1 MWVAALVTQ
10 VQAAYPVDGNQW
22 GEVHPLAQPR
32 ASGTQAEFEDGAKAC
47 LALLGRQG
55 TTRLQNYVT
64 NFHAANQLAMER
76 AERAKTD
83 AAAEDQQT
91 ALGTRSAMGAGS
103 APA

>member
-10 VQAAYPVDGNQW
+10 IQTAYPADGNQW

-32 ASGTQAEFEDGAKAC
+32 ASGTQAEFEDGAKDC

-64 NFHAANQLAMER
+64 NFHVARQLAIDRVER
-76 AERAKTD
+76 TKAD